1 MTYELLTLPVA
12 ALPARYRA
20 CTLSPVEVA
29 KMHLARIEALEPRLH
44 AFQIIDADGALAM
57 ARASAARFRAGAPL
71 SPLDGVPVTIKDN
84 VDVAGHPTRNGSLTT
99 PATPAAEDSPPVARL
114 REAGA
119 VFLGKTTLPEF
130 GWKGITDSR
139 LRGAAT
145 RNPWN
150 LDRSPGGSTGGGAAA
165 LAAGIGTLCFGN
177 DGGGSI
183 RIPAGFCGLFGIKP
197 NAGRVP
203 RPHEGIFA
211 TVTADGPLARSV
223 ADAVPMLA
231 IMARPDDRDW
241 YAPPPPP
248 DDWLADLRPRLRGLR
263 LAYAPNLGGAE
274 PDRQVGAAVEAA
286 VGLLRANGAIVETA
300 GPIIDPLKPLYEPF
314 WLAGFAHKLRG
325 IARDRH
331 GDIDPGYTGI
341 AERGMD
347 VRIEA
352 VLAAEEGR
360 ALLYQR
366 FAALFRDY
374 DLLLTPTT
382 PHAAPPA
389 DIVYH
394 TQGYD
399 RWRDAIPY
407 TLPFNLTGLPAATLP
422 CGLTDDGLP
431 AGLQVVGPKFAE
443 RAILEACLAIEALLG
458 FACRREQKMSALRYS
473 NKKPCVAP
481 SCWA

>member
-1 MTYELLTLPVA
+1 MTHELLTLPVT
-12 ALPARYRA
+12 ALTARFRA

-29 KMHLARIEALEPRLH
+29 KMHLARIEVLEPRLH
-44 AFQIIDADGALAM
+44 AFQIIDAEGALAM
-57 ARASAARFRAGAPL
+57 ARTSEARWLAGAPL
-71 SPLDGVPVTIKDN
+71 SALDGVPVTIKDN
-84 VDVAGHPTRNGSLTT
+84 VDVAGHPTRNGSLTM
-99 PATPAAEDSPPVARL
+99 PATPAARDSPPVARL

-139 LRGAAT
+139 LRGVAT

-150 LDRSPGGSTGGGAAA
+150 LERSPGGSTGGGAAA

-183 RIPAGFCGLFGIKP
+183 RIPACFCGLFGIKP

-203 RPHEGIFA
+203 HPHQGVFS

-231 IMARPDDRDW
+231 VMARGDDSDW

-248 DDWLADLRPRLRGLR
+248 DDWLDALRPRLRGLR
-263 LAYAPNLGGAE
+263 FAYAPNLGGAE
-274 PDRQVGAAVEAA
+274 PDRPMSATVDAA
-286 VGLLRANGAIVETA
+286 VGVLRANGAIVEEA
-300 GPIIDPLKPLYEPF
+300 GGVIEPLKPLFEPF
-314 WLAGFAHKLRG
+314 WLASFAHRLR
-325 IARDRH
+325 ALPRERH
-331 GDIDPGYTGI
+331 DDVDPGYVAIG
-341 AERGMD
+341 ERGMG
-347 VRIEA
+347 VGIKA

-360 ALLYQR
+360 VLLYQR
-366 FAALFRDY
+366 FAALFRTY

-422 CGLTDDGLP
+422 CGLADDGMP
-431 AGLQVVGPKFAE
+431 VGLQVVGPKFAE
-443 RAILEACLAIEALLG
+443 RAILEACLGIEPLLG
-458 FACRREQKMSALRYS
+458 FAPLREQKMAAL
-473 NKKPCVAP
+473 
-481 SCWA
+481 